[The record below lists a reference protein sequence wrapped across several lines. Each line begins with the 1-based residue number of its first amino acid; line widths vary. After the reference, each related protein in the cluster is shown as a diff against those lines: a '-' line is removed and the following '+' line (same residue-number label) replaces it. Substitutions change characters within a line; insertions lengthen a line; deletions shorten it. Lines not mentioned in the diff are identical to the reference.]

1 MTDYVRSVA
10 LDAISRFHAEHN
22 AVPVAQKVSEK
33 FDVSLHEAQVLI
45 EEFLTQNGSRY
56 QVHRS
61 TRATEQRQEKIV
73 SEAKV
78 KWYTAFAEWM
88 KGALDKLSLWLGI
101 NVDLVL
107 AWAGGWTLGPDL
119 VLKIG
124 LVAILS
130 ATVLFLVRSWVR
142 KQALLWAITMVSVL
156 YMDTSMS
163 LEATRVQ
170 SVNAKA
176 DTDLDDLTNTLK
188 KAQGYLDSLQA
199 KQLEAGSGYRDQIET
214 ARADRD
220 KAKEA
225 RDSYILKPREQV
237 KVSASSVA
245 TAIPDAV
252 MSGSMDRILLCAF
265 FFNVFLG
272 LQIGM
277 VSATGVRWKDLFSKG
292 VKNEN
297 A

>member
-1 MTDYVRSVA
+1 MTEYVKSSA
-10 LDAISRFHAEHN
+10 LDAISRFHAERGI
-22 AVPVAQKVSEK
+22 VPMAQKVAEK
-33 FDVSLHEAQVLI
+33 FDTSLHEAQVLI
-45 EEFLTQNGSRY
+45 EEFLTQNGTKHQPKR
-56 QVHRS
+56 QVP
-61 TRATEQRQEKIV
+61 EMDNGQEKNV
-73 SEAKV
+73 SETKV

-88 KGALDKLSLWLGI
+88 KGALDRLSLWLGI
-101 NVDLVL
+101 SVDLVL

-142 KQALLWAITMVSVL
+142 KQALLWLITMMSVL

-170 SVNAKA
+170 SLNAKSDA
-176 DTDLDDLTNTLK
+176 DLTDLTNTLK
-188 KAQGYLDSLQA
+188 KAQDYLESLQA
-199 KQLEAGSGYRDQIET
+199 KQLLEGSGYRDQIET

-220 KAKEA
+220 KAKEG
-225 RDSYILKPREQV
+225 RDNYISKPREQV

-245 TAIPDAV
+245 TAIPDAIL
-252 MSGSMDRILLCAF
+252 SGSMDRILLCAF

-277 VSATGVRWKDLFSKG
+277 VSATGVRWKDLFSRG